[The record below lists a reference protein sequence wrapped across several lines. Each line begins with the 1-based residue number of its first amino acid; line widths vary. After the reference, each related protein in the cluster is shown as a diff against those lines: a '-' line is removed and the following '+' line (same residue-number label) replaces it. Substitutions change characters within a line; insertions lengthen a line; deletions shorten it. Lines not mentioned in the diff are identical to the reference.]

1 MRTLSF
7 CFSTDAHLV
16 KPTVDCMQSLYQL
29 HLALGSRK
37 GGCNKV
43 SEAWDIYPAMWVT
56 DSELKCLGTNIR
68 TGRVNSLPKKGSQI
82 FIMFCAVSDS
92 TIFLCKQRSTDST
105 DHLNFW
111 QYHAALSI
119 AADHIISNGT
129 CSQNGHDLLWGLWFI
144 VPPCPPPTWTAL
156 PSGSPWAAVI
166 LPWEKCGKLSVIL
179 DWRTP

>member
-1 MRTLSF
+1 
-7 CFSTDAHLV
+7 
-16 KPTVDCMQSLYQL
+16 
-29 HLALGSRK
+29 
-37 GGCNKV
+37 
-43 SEAWDIYPAMWVT
+43 MWVT

-144 VPPCPPPTWTAL
+144 VPPCPPPKHEPDIWWVKLGQAHWHLPFLFYNLWDNNHWDTPQSRGKEWQKQCFFLDCISNKKNSTEAFTWLETQQT
-156 PSGSPWAAVI
+156 SSNI
-166 LPWEKCGKLSVIL
+166 IKLYTCVE
-179 DWRTP
+179 